1 MFCGHLTVLAQFLL
15 SKSEL
20 LLHTLTVSSPML
32 LCHFLNSLIQ
42 LRTVLRGHT
51 TRAVLKF
58 RFFDSSTVWRK
69 VTTCEQSTNVLT
81 NANLKIMTD
90 TKLLSISGCRL
101 VWTKQRFWSTSDLT
115 CKTSSNVFVKCQHY
129 LGPLI

>member
-1 MFCGHLTVLAQFLL
+1 MFCGQLTVLAQFLL
-15 SKSEL
+15 CKSEL

-81 NANLKIMTD
+81 NANLKIMTRH
-90 TKLLSISGCRL
+90 KIIVYFRVQISLDQTEIL
-101 VWTKQRFWSTSDLT
+101 VYIGLNMQNF
-115 CKTSSNVFVKCQHY
+115 Q
-129 LGPLI
+129 